1 MDDLM
6 ARTMVENLSIG
17 IDPLTG
23 RALSPR
29 DCCSKELVQEALR
42 MVLEQ
47 CSLESYGTI
56 LERQREE
63 REKKKQERKKRNVE
77 RYPNGGKA
85 WTKEEDRRLRDMYV
99 LGRKNKYRIANILQR
114 TPNSIAARLKKL
126 GIW

>member
-17 IDPLTG
+17 IDPLTV

-29 DCCSKELVQEALR
+29 DCCSNEFVQEALR
-42 MVLEQ
+42 IVLDN
-47 CSLESYGTI
+47 CSLEYYGTI
-56 LERQREE
+56 LERRREE
-63 REKKKQERKKRNVE
+63 REKEKQERKERRAE
-77 RYPNGGKA
+77 RYPNAGKA
-85 WTKEEDRRLRDMYV
+85 WTKEEDRRLCYMYV

>member
-17 IDPLTG
+17 IDPLTV

-29 DCCSKELVQEALR
+29 DCCSNEFVQEALR
-42 MVLEQ
+42 IVLDN

-56 LERQREE
+56 LERRREE
-63 REKKKQERKKRNVE
+63 REKEKQERKERRAE
-77 RYPNGGKA
+77 RYPNAGKA
-85 WTKEEDRRLRDMYV
+85 WTKEEDRRLCDMYV

-114 TPNSIAARLKKL
+114 TPISIAARLKKL

>member
-29 DCCSKELVQEALR
+29 DCCSNEFVQEALR
-42 MVLEQ
+42 IVLDN

-56 LERQREE
+56 LERRREE
-63 REKKKQERKKRNVE
+63 REKEKQERKELRAE
-77 RYPNGGKA
+77 RYPNAGKA

-114 TPNSIAARLKKL
+114 TPNSIATRLKKL